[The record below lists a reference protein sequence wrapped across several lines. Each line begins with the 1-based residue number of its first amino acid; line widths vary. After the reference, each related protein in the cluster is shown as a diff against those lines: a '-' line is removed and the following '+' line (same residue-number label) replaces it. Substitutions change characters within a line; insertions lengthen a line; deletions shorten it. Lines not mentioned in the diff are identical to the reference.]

1 MERIIVDISSGY
13 DIYDNTEVKRKVVM
27 RQVVINDEANTVNI
41 NLLVKHHLLIN
52 GQLIHVKNRYDDL
65 VPTITATEE
74 QSIYLESDG
83 DIHIFKQIDL
93 NLWEGAELNVNT
105 FPILDFITSIR
116 NQPIIFDDFIRKI
129 IETSAQDG
137 DFDIHPA
144 LKYSL

>member
-1 MERIIVDISSGY
+1 MERIIVDIPNGY
-13 DIYDNTEVKRKVVM
+13 DIYDDTEVKRKVVM
-27 RQVVINDEANTVNI
+27 RQVVINDENNSVNI
-41 NLLVKHHLLIN
+41 NLLVKHYLLIN
-52 GQLIHVKNRYDDL
+52 NETIHVKNRYDDL

-74 QSIYLESDG
+74 QLIYLELDG

-137 DFDIHPA
+137 DFNKHPA